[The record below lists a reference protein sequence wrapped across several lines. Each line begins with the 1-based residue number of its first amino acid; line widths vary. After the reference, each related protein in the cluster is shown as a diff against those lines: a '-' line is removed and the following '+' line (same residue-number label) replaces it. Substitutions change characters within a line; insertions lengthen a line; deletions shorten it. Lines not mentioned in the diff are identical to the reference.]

1 MSAAAVL
8 NAEATAYLAS
18 TRAPV
23 RLACH
28 SSDQWPVLL
37 SLWFLVEDGKLWCAT
52 PARARVAQM
61 LARDARC
68 GFEISENAAPYRGV
82 RGRGRATL
90 DESRG
95 KEVLRALVRRYL
107 EDDDTPFARWLLSR
121 REPEVAIGIE
131 IERVTAWD
139 FSARMG
145 GTRPSGRK
153 T

>member
-1 MSAAAVL
+1 MPPSTVL
-8 NAEATAYLAS
+8 DAEAAAYLAS
-18 TRAPV
+18 TRAPL

-28 SSDQWPVLL
+28 SVDQWPVLL

-52 PARARVAQM
+52 PASANVARM

-90 DESRG
+90 DERRG
-95 KEVLRALVRRYL
+95 KDVLRALVRRYL
-107 EDDDTPFARWLLSR
+107 GTEDTSFARWLLAR
-121 REPEVAIGIE
+121 REPELAIAIE

-145 GTRPSGRK
+145 GESA
-153 T
+153 